1 MVGNVKDFI
10 TIATTPSRHS
20 RYPEQI
26 PKRHQLVKWGVVM
39 VVRELFSPLLVLSF
53 TCLLMACQGAS
64 SGAPAA
70 AKGALNSPKVSQSV
84 GTLSN
89 TTPEESEST
98 PQSSNALPAGSA
110 TTASTP
116 TQETAGGD
124 RSTSPSG
131 SSATDSIGTPFS
143 AQTLRWL
150 NMGDFPS
157 ANTTSFSDCAVE
169 ENIQRSPC
177 TTANARCRSKFATTC
192 DAGSDCRRV
201 FKCTTGQTNS
211 LIWFPMGDGTTT
223 ASGLGICTMSENI
236 AGSAC
241 SAANSRCLSSFCT
254 SGSGEAC
261 GRRLFKC
268 LTSGVPGKLY
278 LRWMGDKPEAEL
290 AGIPQCAVTENIAG
304 TECVA
309 QNSNC
314 VSSFYTDA
322 PTNSKRRL
330 FKCTP

>member
-1 MVGNVKDFI
+1 MMGRNVF
-10 TIATTPSRHS
+10 S
-20 RYPEQI
+20 
-26 PKRHQLVKWGVVM
+26 LV
-39 VVRELFSPLLVLSF
+39 LVLSF
-53 TCLLMACQGAS
+53 TTLLIACQGAS

-70 AKGALNSPKVSQSV
+70 AKGALSSSKVIQSS
-84 GTLSN
+84 GTLANATS
-89 TTPEESEST
+89 EESEST
-98 PQSSNALPAGSA
+98 QQSSNALPAGSA
-110 TTASTP
+110 NAASTP
-116 TQETAGGD
+116 TQDTNGAGQ
-124 RSTSPSG
+124 SNIASG
-131 SSATDSIGTPFS
+131 SSATDSKGTSFS
-143 AQTLRWL
+143 APTLRWL

-157 ANTTSFSDCAVE
+157 ANTTNFSDCAVE

-192 DAGSDCRRV
+192 DSSSDCRRV

-211 LIWFPMGDGTTT
+211 LIWLPMGDGMTT

-236 AGSAC
+236 AGSSC
-241 SAANSRCLSSFCT
+241 STVNSRCLSSFCT
-254 SGSGEAC
+254 SGSGEGC

-268 LTSGVPGKLY
+268 LTSGIPGKLY
-278 LRWMGDKPEAEL
+278 LRWMGDKPETEL